1 MKKALMKDTVKEIT
15 NTFKRFISILLIVL
29 LGVGFFAGIKATS
42 PDMKNTID
50 RYFDD
55 KNVMDIQV
63 LSTLGLTKGDLEEL
77 QKIEGIEQV
86 EGSYST
92 DVIVN
97 SGEKEVVVKLM
108 SLPTAINQVSLV
120 EGRLPE
126 NNKECVVE
134 PWFLATTNH
143 QIGDLIKIEAEDIQ
157 NDDGEDQELLNEK
170 KVTIVGTVHSPLY
183 ISDDRG
189 TTKLGS
195 GKINYYMYIPLGNFN
210 TDIKTVAYITVNEAK
225 ELKTYTDQYDD
236 IVQDIENKIDNIS
249 EQRRQERYQ
258 EIYDTANNKIEDAQK
273 ELNEQKEKADKE
285 IKDAKKKIG
294 DAKKEVQS
302 GKAELANKKTSTT
315 KQLNVAKTKL
325 DQAEKELV
333 ANEKT
338 FETEKKKAKEEIENA
353 KQQLEGLKNIQEQ
366 YENATIVL
374 QTLKSNLQT
383 LQEQLKGLD
392 PVTNVEQITALTNQI
407 MQIQAQITMLESNIK
422 KIETEL
428 EKQGIQAS
436 NLTQTITNIQAQITL
451 AQAELTKNEQL
462 LKQAR
467 KTLNEQKK
475 KYETSKAT
483 ASSEFATAQSKLDK
497 AEKEIKDNEKKLQ
510 EQEKEANQK
519 IQEAQEELED
529 AKIKLKEIKRP
540 DWYILDRNQNVGY
553 VSYLQETDRIANI
566 AKVFPVVF
574 FVVAALIS
582 LTSVTRMIEEQRV
595 QIGTLKAL
603 GYSKTQI
610 ASKYIIYASLATIIG
625 GLIGM
630 TIGFYLI
637 PRIICDMYAMMYTL
651 PQAVLEFN
659 MKYAIIGMLVAI
671 ACTVGAT
678 IYSCVKSLANT
689 PANLMRPKAPK
700 PGKRVLIEKMPFI
713 WNHLNFIRKVTAR
726 NLFRYKKRF
735 LMTIIGVAGCTSL
748 IVAGFGLRDA
758 VSDMIPA
765 QYGKVFKYNIQIT
778 LKDNLKTKEI
788 KEASEKIAKNQTI
801 KNMIKVNMQSIEIV
815 KNDNNQSIQLVV
827 PEDVSHLQDF
837 IKLENRKSKE
847 KYTLNTDGVVIT
859 EKLSTLLDI
868 NKDDIITIKNADDIE
883 IQVKIAGITEN
894 YLQHYIYM
902 SPELYKKLYNE
913 ETKSN
918 TILGI
923 TDNLSED
930 QEDILGKEI
939 LSDKEAISSVLFTSM
954 TKDIFVEV
962 MDKMTLV
969 VWILIIAAG
978 LLALVVLYNL
988 SNTNISERIRE
999 LATIKVL
1006 GFYDKEV
1013 YDYVGKETIILT
1025 ILGIIVGLIGGTFL
1039 TTFIIKTCE
1048 LDAFMFNPE
1057 IKVTSYVYGV
1067 IITLVFASIVNI
1079 TTYFALKKIDMIESL
1094 KSVE

>member
-63 LSTLGLTKGDLEEL
+63 LSTLGLTKSDLEEL
-77 QKIEGIEQV
+77 EKVDGIEKV
-86 EGSYST
+86 EGGYST
-92 DVIVN
+92 DAIVS
-97 SGEKEVVVKLM
+97 SGEKDVVVKLM
-108 SLPTAINQVSLV
+108 SLPTAINQVSLM

-126 NNKECVVE
+126 NNKECAVE
-134 PWFLATTNH
+134 PWFLAATNH
-143 QIGDLIKIEAEDIQ
+143 QIGDFIKIETEDIQ

-170 KVTIVGTVHSPLY
+170 EVTIVGTVHSPLY

-195 GKINYYMYIPLGNFN
+195 GKINYYMYIPLENFN
-210 TDIKTVAYITVNEAK
+210 TDIKTVAYIIVQGAK
-225 ELKTYTDQYDD
+225 ELRSYNKNYED
-236 IVQDIENKIDNIS
+236 IVQEVKDGIDNIS
-249 EQRRQERYQ
+249 EQRKQARYQ

-285 IKDAKKKIG
+285 IKNAKKEIE

-302 GKAELANKKTSTT
+302 GKTELANKKTSTI
-315 KQLNVAKTKL
+315 KQLNEAKTKL
-325 DQAEKELV
+325 DQAEKELT
-333 ANEKT
+333 ANENT
-338 FETEKKKAKEEIENA
+338 FETEKEKAKVEIKVA
-353 KQQLEGLKNIQEQ
+353 KEQLSKLEQLEQ
-366 YENATIVL
+366 L
-374 QTLKSNLQT
+374 QPGTQT
-383 LQEQLKGLD
+383 QLI
-392 PVTNVEQITALTNQI
+392 EA
-407 MQIQAQITMLESNIK
+407 IK
-422 KIETEL
+422 TKIESAEKEL
-428 EKQGIQAS
+428 SSSE
-436 NLTQTITNIQAQITL
+436 
-451 AQAELTKNEQL
+451 EQ

-467 KTLNEQKK
+467 KTLNQQKQ
-475 KYETSKAT
+475 KYETSKTT
-483 ASSEFATAQSKLDK
+483 ANSEFATAQSKLDK

-510 EQEKEANQK
+510 EEEKKANKK
-519 IQEAQEELED
+519 IQDAQEELED
-529 AKIKLKEIKRP
+529 AKLKLADIEKPE
-540 DWYILDRNQNVGY
+540 WYILDRNQNVGY

-582 LTSVTRMIEEQRV
+582 LTSMTRMIEEQRV

-603 GYSKTQI
+603 GYSKIQI

-630 TIGFYLI
+630 SIGFYLI
-637 PRIICDMYAMMYTL
+637 PKVICSMYAMMYTL

-678 IYSCVKSLANT
+678 IYSCVKSLVNT

-700 PGKRVLIEKMPFI
+700 PGKRVFIEKIPFI
-713 WNHLNFIRKVTAR
+713 WKHLNFTRKVTAR

-735 LMTIIGVAGCTSL
+735 LMTIIGVTGCTSL

-758 VSDMIPA
+758 VSNMIPA

-788 KEASEKIAKNQTI
+788 QETCEKVGNNQTI

-827 PEDVSHLQDF
+827 PEDVNHLQDF

-868 NKDDIITIKNADDIE
+868 NKNDVITIKNTDDIE
-883 IQVKIAGITEN
+883 IQVKVAGITEN
-894 YLQHYIYM
+894 YLHHYIYM
-902 SPELYKKLYNE
+902 SPELYEELYNE
-913 ETKSN
+913 ETKIN
-918 TILGI
+918 TILCI
-923 TDNLSED
+923 TDNLSEE

-939 LSDKEAISSVLFTSM
+939 LSDKDAVSSILFTSM
-954 TKDIFVEV
+954 TKDIFAEV

-1006 GFYDKEV
+1006 GFYDKEA
-1013 YDYVGKETIILT
+1013 YDYVGKETLILT
-1025 ILGIIVGLIGGTFL
+1025 ILGIIFGLIGGTFL
-1039 TTFIIKTCE
+1039 TIFIIKTCE
-1048 LDAFMFNPE
+1048 LDAFMFDPE
-1057 IKVTSYVYGV
+1057 IKVASYLYGI
-1067 IITLVFASIVNI
+1067 IITFVFASIVNI
-1079 TTYFALKKIDMIESL
+1079 TTYFALKRINMIESL